1 MNSIKRRI
9 RSISESVLHDK
20 IDKRRWA
27 YRHSSLIPSTLRLVL
42 LISLFFWFNVL
53 VVSPSSHS
61 YQIAA
66 AKQIMNSTDHNLKS
80 QTSLQLM
87 TFDLPSKQTINE
99 NEDPI
104 VNDLIIKLVAEADSY
119 LSQKSPSVMD
129 KTRMP
134 PSGDK
139 HDFLSLAPFHWPDNT
154 KPNGMPYVY
163 RDGEFNP
170 EIYTAHDG
178 IFMHRMIER
187 VKILSVA
194 YYFTGNNVYANKTS
208 EL

>member
-1 MNSIKRRI
+1 MTDVIIILILLHFIDDNILLTITVQILDLDLRVIIVNKLAIKIITGTMNSIKRRI

-99 NEDPI
+99 NEDPM
-104 VNDLIIKLVAEADSY
+104 N
-119 LSQKSPSVMD
+119 
-129 KTRMP
+129 
-134 PSGDK
+134 
-139 HDFLSLAPFHWPDNT
+139 H
-154 KPNGMPYVY
+154 
-163 RDGEFNP
+163 
-170 EIYTAHDG
+170 
-178 IFMHRMIER
+178 
-187 VKILSVA
+187 
-194 YYFTGNNVYANKTS
+194 
-208 EL
+208 

>member
-1 MNSIKRRI
+1 MNSIKRGI
-9 RSISESVLHDK
+9 RSISELILHDK
-20 IDKRRWA
+20 IDKRRRA
-27 YRHSSLIPSTLRLVL
+27 YRHSSLIPSKLRLVL

-99 NEDPI
+99 NEDPV

-129 KTRMP
+129 KLECPQVVTNTIFYPRPHFIGPIIQNQMGCHI
-134 PSGDK
+134 SIGTV
-139 HDFLSLAPFHWPDNT
+139 SLTLKYPLLMM
-154 KPNGMPYVY
+154 GYLCI
-163 RDGEFNP
+163 G
-170 EIYTAHDG
+170 
-178 IFMHRMIER
+178 
-187 VKILSVA
+187 
-194 YYFTGNNVYANKTS
+194 
-208 EL
+208 